1 VNVPLPPRPGT
12 WPSRL
17 VQLAIVIVVAAVMA
31 GTFVLSYSGVH
42 AIALQSGVSAS
53 LARYYPGVF
62 DAVLVI
68 ACAAAPIP
76 GVRWWTRLY
85 TWLVILIVI
94 GLLGTM
100 DAVHAMNV
108 ALPRRQVAGAV
119 AVLPWGLLLL
129 AFSLWLAILRHFRVQ
144 QSPQATPVAPA
155 AEVTVETVGVHVIEA
170 APGVLPALP
179 ALPAAAPLDEAV
191 PDDAVPDKAVP
202 DDAVPDKAVPDDAV
216 PDDAVPDKA
225 VPDKAVPDDA
235 VPDDAVPDDAVPGP
249 EADLIPGLAAE
260 GAAQAPEADRP
271 AGALDSPEPESPEP
285 EGLLAQSQE
294 SLDADPWDAADP
306 GDRKDAPAEVT
317 EVGGT
322 PYATGPRLRRIR
334 SLPAAP
340 VDDDE

>member
-17 VQLAIVIVVAAVMA
+17 VQLATVIVVAAVAA

-42 AIALQSGVSAS
+42 AIALQSGVPVS

-68 ACAAAPIP
+68 ACAAAPLP
-76 GVRWWTRLY
+76 GARWWTRLY

-94 GLLGTM
+94 GLLGAM

-108 ALPRRQVAGAV
+108 ALPRRQVAGVV

-129 AFSLWLAILRHFRVQ
+129 AFSLWLTILRHFRVQ
-144 QSPQATPVAPA
+144 QSPQAAPAPGGAEAIEARPRVLPAPPALPVAAPVPDEA
-155 AEVTVETVGVHVIEA
+155 ATDEA
-170 APGVLPALP
+170 AP
-179 ALPAAAPLDEAV
+179 
-191 PDDAVPDKAVP
+191 DDPGA
-202 DDAVPDKAVPDDAV
+202 
-216 PDDAVPDKA
+216 
-225 VPDKAVPDDA
+225 
-235 VPDDAVPDDAVPGP
+235 GP
-249 EADLIPGLAAE
+249 EADLPPGLTPEGPAQEEASPEAE
-260 GAAQAPEADRP
+260 RPAEAPEAE
-271 AGALDSPEPESPEP
+271 AEAPEAVAESSESSESSEAELSGP
-285 EGLLAQSQE
+285 EGPQSEALLE
-294 SLDADPWDAADP
+294 ADPWDAAGP
-306 GDRKDAPAEVT
+306 GNQEEAPDEVT
-317 EVGGT
+317 EADV